1 VDISPEDF
9 TTNKFFDRFDIRT
22 HFKMSSLSIEILL
35 LPHIWK
41 KSFKGSLCNEGGEN
55 IMTIHIRRVLIEALK
70 ARETS
75 LVELSQVICA
85 TNGVEECDI
94 VVTDVDAKTET
105 IKLTVRGAN
114 IEYSGIVSIL
124 QENGVSVKGVDE
136 VNVSKVKQISQRP
149 TP

>member
-1 VDISPEDF
+1 
-9 TTNKFFDRFDIRT
+9 
-22 HFKMSSLSIEILL
+22 
-35 LPHIWK
+35 
-41 KSFKGSLCNEGGEN
+41 
-55 IMTIHIRRVLIEALK
+55 MTIHIRRVLIEALK

-75 LVELSQVICA
+75 LVELSQAICA
-85 TNGVEECDI
+85 ANGVEECDI

-124 QENGVSVKGVDE
+124 QEKGVSVKGVDE

-149 TP
+149 TS

>member
-1 VDISPEDF
+1 MG
-9 TTNKFFDRFDIRT
+9 KRT
-22 HFKMSSLSIEILL
+22 
-35 LPHIWK
+35 
-41 KSFKGSLCNEGGEN
+41 
-55 IMTIHIRRVLIEALK
+55 MTIHIRRVLIEALK

-75 LVELSQVICA
+75 LVDLSQAICA
-85 TNGVEECDI
+85 VNGVEECDI

-114 IEYSGIVSIL
+114 IEYNGIVNIL

-136 VNVSKVKQISQRP
+136 VNVSKVKLTSQRP

>member
-1 VDISPEDF
+1 
-9 TTNKFFDRFDIRT
+9 
-22 HFKMSSLSIEILL
+22 MA
-35 LPHIWK
+35 
-41 KSFKGSLCNEGGEN
+41 
-55 IMTIHIRRVLIEALK
+55 IHIRRVLIEALK

-75 LVELSQVICA
+75 LVELSQAICA

-136 VNVSKVKQISQRP
+136 VNVSKVKQISQTNVLIATQMSRFKRKPIAKASTPKATILIPFLYGFVFPIRP
-149 TP
+149 M

>member
-1 VDISPEDF
+1 VSSEDF
-9 TTNKFFDRFDIRT
+9 TTNIVFERFDILT
-22 HFKMSSLSIEILL
+22 NVKMSSLSIKILL

-41 KSFKGSLCNEGGEN
+41 KSFKCSLCNEHGEN
-55 IMTIHIRRVLIEALK
+55 IMAIHIRRVLIEALK

-75 LVELSQVICA
+75 LVELSQAICA

>member
-1 VDISPEDF
+1 MSIVVGIQPARGSELNSKRSRSGF
-9 TTNKFFDRFDIRT
+9 NNKLQFHSAQEARKRVLNIIFVFREWR
-22 HFKMSSLSIEILL
+22 
-35 LPHIWK
+35 
-41 KSFKGSLCNEGGEN
+41 N
-55 IMTIHIRRVLIEALK
+55 IMTIAIRRVLIEALK

-75 LVELSQVICA
+75 LVELSQAICA
-85 TNGVEECDI
+85 ANGVEECDI

-149 TP
+149 TV